1 MVSSPI
7 FLGLRESNS
16 GQLLNVKR
24 HFAAKFSMKR
34 DLNHAGYGPAGVM
47 LAGDRLSIHD

>member
-1 MVSSPI
+1 
-7 FLGLRESNS
+7 LNS

-34 DLNHAGYGPAGVM
+34 ELNHAAYGLEGFL
-47 LAGDRLSIHD
+47 LAGERLSIHD